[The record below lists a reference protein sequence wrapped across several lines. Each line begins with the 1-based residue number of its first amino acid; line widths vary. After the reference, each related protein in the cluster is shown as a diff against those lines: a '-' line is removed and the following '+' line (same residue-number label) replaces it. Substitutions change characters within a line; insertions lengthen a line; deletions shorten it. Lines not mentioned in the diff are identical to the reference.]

1 MRVGCPYHERHPN
14 IVVVDGLWASAWLAI
29 VGSQWVLRSSSVAA
43 NKNLDADTDKWR
55 TELLLNN
62 RSGFA
67 MLMFTFE
74 DAIRHILGGDSYR
87 DEAFCFGLPH
97 S

>member
-1 MRVGCPYHERHPN
+1 MVPVIQRTRH
-14 IVVVDGLWASAWLAI
+14 VEDE
-29 VGSQWVLRSSSVAA
+29 VAA
-43 NKNLDADTDKWR
+43 KVLADTDKWR
-55 TELLLNN
+55 NEFLLNN
-62 RSGFA
+62 QSGFA